1 MALFEGKTT
10 AERNKTIAA
19 LVLGLVALVIIARMF
34 FGGGSTTTTNT
45 NTRRAN
51 RNANANA
58 RPTGGAAVDGDG
70 PATDGPTA
78 YVPREIVYEPR
89 SPGGAEAGRNIF
101 AFYVA
106 PTPAPKP
113 SVVVNTPTPTPTP
126 PPPVQL
132 GSLSPPNVYAR
143 TGDFTLQVSGDKFT
157 PQTRVY
163 FNGQELQTRF
173 VGPQQL
179 TANVPAALIA
189 AAGTAQII
197 VRTPDGALYSNPASL
212 NIAQPPVP
220 DYSFVGVLIR
230 PHGND
235 TAMLKD
241 RKGELFSVQRGDLV
255 GGRYRVT
262 SISARNVELTDSQ
275 LKIKHTINYSLP
287 GTTGAGPPGAR
298 PSSTPPPTRR
308 DDDDNEP

>member
-1 MALFEGKTT
+1 MFEGKTT

-19 LVLGLVALVIIARMF
+19 AVLGLVALVVVARMF
-34 FGGGSTTTTNT
+34 FGGSTPAPT

-51 RNANANA
+51 SNANANA
-58 RPTGGAAVDGDG
+58 RQTGRNVIDASAPGADA
-70 PATDGPTA
+70 PAA
-78 YVPREIVYEPR
+78 YVPREISYTPVA
-89 SPGGAEAGRNIF
+89 PGSADAGRNIF

-113 SVVVNTPTPTPTP
+113 SVVVSTPTPTPTP
-126 PPPVQL
+126 PPPL
-132 GSLSPPNVYAR
+132 ALASISPSNVYAR

-163 FNGQELQTRF
+163 FNGQELQTKF

-179 TANVPAALIA
+179 TANVPAALIGA
-189 AAGTAQII
+189 VGMAQVI
-197 VRTPDGALYSNPASL
+197 VRTPDGALFSNPATI

-220 DYSFVGVLIR
+220 DYTFVGVLIR

-241 RKGELFSVQRGDLV
+241 RKGELYNLQRGDLV

-262 SISARNVELTDSQ
+262 SISTRNVELTDSQ
-275 LKIKHTINYSLP
+275 LKIKHTIAYTQP
-287 GTTGAGPPGAR
+287 GQPGQGGPPR
-298 PSSTPPPTRR
+298 PSPPPTKR
-308 DDDDNEP
+308 DDDEDAEP